1 MYLYVQNM
9 FYILDLLSRITPKV
23 SMFQQLTIIF
33 TKQQKKRGGG
43 EFDL

>member
-33 TKQQKKRGGG
+33 TKQQKRGGG
-43 EFDL
+43 V